1 MSAVLIIL
9 VLLFTAFVLATFFWK
24 RDSHQKY
31 LPETPFVVPNSLFD
45 PPSAQIMAALDA
57 EMLRTELLNRAN
69 EGDYSALT
77 QAKSDQVLYG
87 EVLET
92 LAGHDL
98 HGVAAYIAGNDELRA
113 NAQFAKALIEAWRQA
128 PTRNEL
134 GRMLHL
140 AALSDDAEIYF
151 LAVKT
156 TMQAWREQ
164 KIQDVSAQE
173 LAAVIEAEY
182 WLLKPSARETKMALK
197 DFLTKVGREFRVSP
211 SGDTLN
217 SH

>member
-31 LPETPFVVPNSLFD
+31 LPDTPTVVPNSLFD
-45 PPSAQIMAALDA
+45 PPSAQIMAELDA
-57 EMLRTELLNRAN
+57 EMLRAELLNRAN

-113 NAQFAKALIEAWRQA
+113 NAQFAEAVIEAWKQE
-128 PTRNEL
+128 PTRNGL
-134 GRMLHL
+134 GYMLHL
-140 AALSDDAEIYF
+140 AALSDDAEVYF
-151 LAVKT
+151 LAVET
-156 TMQAWREQ
+156 TMQVWREQ
-164 KIQDVSAQE
+164 KLLQVSNQE
-173 LAAVIEAEY
+173 LAAVIETEY
-182 WLLKPSARETKMALK
+182 WLLVPAARETNMALK
-197 DFLTKVGREFRVSP
+197 SFLAQVRRELLNAARKRVE
-211 SGDTLN
+211 T
-217 SH
+217 